1 MSTGS
6 KHFGLKYKEEL
17 YIFKELE
24 KVRRETKKDFLLFK
38 QKLASKPAIDDV
50 PVFRLQAPGPARS
63 GEEGDVS
70 CAGPKTPS
78 GTPRAKGPATAAAAL
93 LQQAPQVAARP
104 SSPRDGAAPG
114 KTRPFCPRD
123 FYLRSSAFLRHRPH
137 KKPPVIASMAGT
149 SRPVVLRPPPA
160 PRGKPGALWG
170 PWSPRPLGLKRALEP
185 APAPAPAR
193 GRDAQPEPEP
203 EPTRPSEALK
213 AREGKGSSVSSEEGD
228 VEAAL
233 LRRRVRIRTH
243 FLREGAASEPRE
255 MGSFSKTDRE
265 MVQPSDG
272 REAAWQVS
280 PPVRM
285 IPKSIEE
292 IIASL
297 QSEAQLASD
306 QTIKE
311 LIQSVLGQ
319 NYDIKM
325 EVGESGELW
334 FSWVHAT
341 LVYMHE
347 IFQCIR
353 CVIS

>member
-1 MSTGS
+1 MSTSS

-38 QKLASKPAIDDV
+38 QKLASKPAVDEV
-50 PVFRLQAPGPARS
+50 PVFRLQAPGPAGP
-63 GEEGDVS
+63 GEDRDVS
-70 CAGPKTPS
+70 CAGPQTPS
-78 GTPRAKGPATAAAAL
+78 GTPRAIGPATAAAGL
-93 LQQAPQVAARP
+93 LQQAPQVATR
-104 SSPRDGAAPG
+104 SSGPREGAAPG
-114 KTRPFCPRD
+114 KTRPFRPQD

-137 KKPPVIASMAGT
+137 KKPPVIATRAGT

-160 PRGKPGALWG
+160 PREKPGALWG
-170 PWSPRPLGLKRALEP
+170 RWSPRPLGLKRALEP
-185 APAPAPAR
+185 APAPAR
-193 GRDAQPEPEP
+193 GRDAQPEP
-203 EPTRPSEALK
+203 TRPAETLK
-213 AREGKGSSVSSEEGD
+213 AREGKGSSVSSEDGEA
-228 VEAAL
+228 EAAL

-255 MGSFSKTDRE
+255 MGSFSKADRE

-272 REAAWQVS
+272 REAAWQAS

-325 EVGESGELW
+325 EVGEPGELQ
-334 FSWVHAT
+334 FSWVTAT
-341 LVYMHE
+341 LVYIHE

-353 CVIS
+353 SVIS

>member
-1 MSTGS
+1 MFPLPPPQDKFVKMSTSS

-38 QKLASKPAIDDV
+38 QKLASKPAVDEV
-50 PVFRLQAPGPARS
+50 PVFRLQAPGPAGP
-63 GEEGDVS
+63 GEDGDVS
-70 CAGPKTPS
+70 CAGPQTPS
-78 GTPRAKGPATAAAAL
+78 GTPRAIGPATAAAAL
-93 LQQAPQVAARP
+93 LQQAPQVATR
-104 SSPRDGAAPG
+104 SSGPREGAAPG
-114 KTRPFCPRD
+114 KTRPFRPQD

-137 KKPPVIASMAGT
+137 KKPPVIATRAGT

-160 PRGKPGALWG
+160 PREKPGALWG
-170 PWSPRPLGLKRALEP
+170 RWSPRPLGLKRALEP
-185 APAPAPAR
+185 APAPAR
-193 GRDAQPEPEP
+193 GRDAQPEP
-203 EPTRPSEALK
+203 TRPAETLK

-228 VEAAL
+228 AEAAL

-255 MGSFSKTDRE
+255 MGSFSKADRE

-272 REAAWQVS
+272 REAAWQAS

-325 EVGESGELW
+325 EVGEPGEL
-334 FSWVHAT
+334 
-341 LVYMHE
+341 
-347 IFQCIR
+347 
-353 CVIS
+353 

>member
-1 MSTGS
+1 MSTSS

-38 QKLASKPAIDDV
+38 QKLASKPAIDEV
-50 PVFRLQAPGPARS
+50 PAFRLQAPGPAGS

-70 CAGPKTPS
+70 CAGPQTPS

-104 SSPRDGAAPG
+104 SGPREGAAPG
-114 KTRPFCPRD
+114 KTRPFRPQD

-137 KKPPVIASMAGT
+137 KKPPVIATRAGT

-170 PWSPRPLGLKRALEP
+170 RWSPRPLGLKRALEP
-185 APAPAPAR
+185 APAPAR
-193 GRDAQPEPEP
+193 GRDAQPEP
-203 EPTRPSEALK
+203 TRPAEALK

-228 VEAAL
+228 AEAAL

-265 MVQPSDG
+265 MGQPSDG
-272 REAAWQVS
+272 REAAWQAL

-325 EVGESGELW
+325 EVGEPGEL
-334 FSWVHAT
+334 
-341 LVYMHE
+341 
-347 IFQCIR
+347 
-353 CVIS
+353 